1 MSWRAVVERHE
12 RAGVALFHLIIFL
25 TGAATLALEL
35 LASRILTPYFGVS
48 LYIWSSILA
57 ITLTFLA
64 IGYYAGGWLAR
75 RAGAE
80 QRVLAFFIAP
90 TISVVAIVLACLVY
104 PWLFPRL
111 AAVDLLIGSIAAA
124 ALILA
129 VPLVVLS
136 AMNPLL
142 IAIRPD
148 SVGDAGAGRVLF
160 VSTAGSVAGV
170 IVTAF
175 LLIPY
180 VTNFRGLLVLAFVLA
195 LLPAAGLRSIGRGRH
210 RSLLAFAAA
219 AGLVVSGGLFML
231 APGYLGKNRE
241 IVAGDYVFR
250 PRAEYTSV
258 FGNLKVVE
266 FAVRSDPSVYIN
278 LFVTDGLIQ
287 NRMMPDGRSYSDY
300 THALNALAAAYAP
313 EAGTALVLGLGAG
326 VLPRNLAERGIAVDA
341 VEINDSMVTA
351 MRDHV
356 GAEEGW
362 QVRIADA
369 RTFVGACRGRYNLA
383 VVDLF
388 HGDGTPDYL
397 LSADFFADLRRC
409 LKSDGVAVM
418 NAFALDQDALNYRS
432 LVATVQAAFPAIDAF
447 RRPTASGDTNLNTY
461 LVAMASAREP
471 VGVRLDGVPED
482 LQRGLSETLTGRR
495 REQPQDPALVITDE
509 HNIFSILNAA
519 DQLAFRRLLVEQLPP
534 EILVN

>member
-1 MSWRAVVERHE
+1 MSWRAVVKRHE
-12 RAGVALFHLIIFL
+12 RVSVALFYLIIFF
-25 TGAATLALEL
+25 TGAGTLALEL
-35 LASRILTPYFGVS
+35 LSSRILTPYFGVS

-64 IGYYAGGWLAR
+64 VGYYAGGWLAR
-75 RAGAE
+75 RAGADG
-80 QRVLAFFIAP
+80 RAFAFFIAP
-90 TISVVAIVLACLVY
+90 AVSVAAIVVACLNY

-111 AAVDLLIGSIAAA
+111 AALDLLVGSVIASAI
-124 ALILA
+124 ILA
-129 VPLVVLS
+129 IPLVVLS

-148 SVGDAGAGRVLF
+148 TAGDAGAGRVLF

-195 LLPAAGLRSIGRGRH
+195 LLPATGLRAVGQGRR
-210 RSLLAFAAA
+210 RSLLAVAAA
-219 AGLVVSGGLFML
+219 AGVILAGGLFLL
-231 APGYLGKNRE
+231 APAYLGKDRD
-241 IVAGDYVFR
+241 IVAGGYVFR

-266 FAVRSDPSVYIN
+266 FAVRDDPSVYIN

-287 NRMMPDGRSYSDY
+287 NRLMPDGRSYSDY

-313 EAGTALVLGLGAG
+313 GAETALVLGLGAG

-341 VEINDSMVTA
+341 VEINESMVTA
-351 MRDHV
+351 MREHV
-356 GAEEGW
+356 GAEDGW
-362 QVRIADA
+362 QVHVADA
-369 RTFVGACRGRYNLA
+369 RTFVGTCRGRYDLA

-397 LSADFFADLRRC
+397 LSAEFFADLRRC
-409 LKSDGVAVM
+409 LSPDGVAVM
-418 NAFALDQDALNYRS
+418 NAFALEQDGTNYRS
-432 LVATVQAAFPAIDAF
+432 LVATVQSAFPTIDAF
-447 RRPTASGDTNLNTY
+447 RRPTAPSDVNLNTY

-482 LQRGLSETLTGRR
+482 LQEGLSETLKGRR
-495 REQPQDPALVITDE
+495 REQPQDSALIITDE

-519 DQLAFRRLLVEQLPP
+519 DQIAFRRLLVEQLPP
-534 EILVN
+534 EMLVN